1 MLEMME
7 HLSNDRSERERLE
20 RRAEIDSLRLELAA
34 MKRVLERTVP
44 GFENAVEQARDEL
57 RSRFDPE
64 FDRTLD
70 EAS

>member
-1 MLEMME
+1 MME

-57 RSRFDPE
+57 RSHFDPE
-64 FDRTLD
+64 FDRSLD